1 MLFKN
6 ALRKDTF
13 REIKFSLSRFLSI
26 FAIVALG
33 SGFLVGLKATSP
45 NMKKTALNYFENQ
58 NLMDLKLMTTLGISA
73 EDVSAVNEVEGVTG
87 VMPSYTQDLFVQT
100 DGESLV
106 MKAISY
112 NKRIGQ
118 DEIYN
123 INRPV
128 VLEGRMPEKS
138 GECAI
143 ELKLTSPESFK
154 IGNTIKFT
162 TPDETKPMS
171 DYLKTDS
178 YKIVGIISSPSYIGY
193 KRGQSKIG
201 NGKIESFV
209 LLPEEDFNLPY
220 YTELF
225 ATVEGLDDID
235 PFSEEYSNK
244 LNKYVPQ
251 IKDALSKSVN
261 ERYEKLLAEANRNL
275 ENAKG
280 ELEGAKYLASA
291 DYNTLVNDIKKG
303 EETVRNLNIQYDQQD
318 SAGDSKK
325 NLTKAL
331 IVQTQ
336 NKINL
341 AKSKI
346 QMIETNTLPSSAE
359 TEKEIAGY
367 EQQIKTAQLQ
377 IESFKEPVVYSFDRN
392 SNEDYANFSNDSE
405 KVDSV
410 SKVFPIFFILVA
422 ALVCLTTMSRMV
434 EENRTQIGTLKA
446 LGYSKSAIA
455 LKFLIYGVTATTL
468 GCFFGMLLGF
478 KTLPLIIFDSYKLL
492 YNIPGFVTPFRWN
505 YALITY
511 LIALVCVIFVIL
523 YACLNELKSNP
534 AQIMRPKSPPKGKRV
549 LLERF
554 PFIWNKFSF
563 LRKVTFRNLFRYKKR
578 FFMAVIGIAGCTA
591 LMLAGFGVNNSVSSI
606 AIKQFDSV
614 FVFDGMAAVKEDTD
628 ITKTQELFNN
638 NFISDNM
645 QSYQANFDL
654 KNNKGIRNVNLL
666 IPQNANDIN
675 KYIHIQERVSGKK
688 LKLNDSGI
696 IINEKL
702 AKLLEIKVGDTV
714 TIENLE
720 HQPKKVKVTGINEN
734 YTLHYIYMTPALY
747 NSIYGENPKYNSI
760 VFNMNDPTSANE
772 DKLSSSL
779 LKNDDILG
787 IQYSST
793 SGKTFFT
800 MTKSL
805 NSIVLVL
812 IICAGLLAFIVL
824 YNLSNINI
832 TERLRELAT
841 IKVLGFYDNEVS
853 NYINRENTVS
863 TIIGMILGLI
873 LGVFL
878 HRFVIVTAEVDIVMF
893 NRLIEWQSFVYSG
906 ALTLLFTF
914 IVNFILHFKL
924 KKVDMVESLKSIE

>member
-6 ALRKDTF
+6 ALKKDAF
-13 REIKFSLSRFLSI
+13 REIRISLSRFLSI

-33 SGFLVGLKATSP
+33 AGFLVGLKATSP
-45 NMKKTALNYFENQ
+45 DMKKTALNYFEDQ

-73 EDVSAVNEVEGVTG
+73 DDVSAVNEVEGVTG
-87 VMPSYTQDLFVQT
+87 AMPSYTQDLFVQA

-106 MKAISY
+106 LKAISY
-112 NKRIGQ
+112 NKRIEK
-118 DEIYN
+118 DDIYN

-143 ELKLTSPESFK
+143 ELKITSPESFK
-154 IGNTIKFT
+154 VGNYISFT

-171 DYLKTDS
+171 NYLKTDK

-225 ATVEGLDDID
+225 ATVKGLDDVD
-235 PFSEEYSNK
+235 PFSDEYNDK
-244 LNKYVPQ
+244 LEKYVPQ
-251 IKDALSKSVN
+251 IKDALTKSVN
-261 ERYEKLLAEANRNL
+261 VRYDKLKTEAIRELEK
-275 ENAKG
+275 AKS

-291 DYNTLVNDIKKG
+291 DYNTLVNDVKKG
-303 EETVRNLNIQYDQQD
+303 EATVKQLKLEYDKQD
-318 SAGDSKK
+318 AAGDSTK

-336 NKINL
+336 SKITLAKNKIH
-341 AKSKI
+341 
-346 QMIETNTLPSSAE
+346 MIETNTLPSKTE

-367 EQQIKTAQLQ
+367 EQQIISAQAQ
-377 IESFKEPVVYSFDRN
+377 IDNFQKPVVYSFDRN
-392 SNEDYANFSNDSE
+392 SNEDYANFSSDSE

-410 SKVFPIFFILVA
+410 SKVFPFFFILVA
-422 ALVCLTTMSRMV
+422 ALVCLTTMTRMV

-455 LKFLIYGVTATTL
+455 SKFLIYGVTATTL
-468 GCFFGMLLGF
+468 GCFFGMWLGF
-478 KTLPLIIFDSYKLL
+478 KTLPAIIFKSYKML
-492 YNIPGFVTPFRWN
+492 YNIPGFVKPFKWD
-505 YALITY
+505 YAIITY
-511 LIALVCVIFVIL
+511 LVSLICVVLVVL
-523 YACLNELKSNP
+523 YACLSELKSNP
-534 AQIMRPKSPPKGKRV
+534 AQIMRPKSPPNGKRV

-554 PFIWNKFSF
+554 PLIWNKFSF
-563 LRKVTFRNLFRYKKR
+563 LRKVTFRNLFRYKRR

-591 LMLAGFGVNNSVSSI
+591 LMLAGFGVNNSVASI
-606 AIKQFDSV
+606 AVKQFDSI
-614 FVFDGMAAVKEDTD
+614 FVFDGMAAVKADSD
-628 ITKTQELFNN
+628 INKTQQLFDNDL
-638 NFISDNM
+638 ISDNM

-654 KNNKGIRNVNLL
+654 YFKKGTRNVNLL
-666 IPQNANDIN
+666 IPENAGEME
-675 KYIHIQERVSGKK
+675 KYIHLQERVSSKK
-688 LKLNDSGI
+688 LKLNDSGV

-702 AKLLEIKVGDTV
+702 ATLLDIKVGNTV
-714 TIENLE
+714 TIQNLD

-734 YTLHYIYMTPALY
+734 YTLHYIYMTPKLY
-747 NSIYGENPKYNSI
+747 NSLYGAEPKYNSI
-760 VFNMNDPTSANE
+760 VFNMKDATADNE
-772 DKLSSSL
+772 DALSSSI

-787 IQYSST
+787 IQFSSA
-793 SGKTFFT
+793 SGKTFFN
-800 MTKSL
+800 MANSL

-812 IICAGLLAFIVL
+812 IICAGALAFIVL

-832 TERLRELAT
+832 TERARELAT
-841 IKVLGFYDNEVS
+841 IKVLGFYDKEIS

-863 TIIGMILGLI
+863 SIIGMIIGLI
-873 LGVFL
+873 LGIFL
-878 HRFVIVTAEVDIVMF
+878 HRFVIITAEVDIVMF
-893 NRLIEWQSFVYSG
+893 NRIIKWQSFVYSG
-906 ALTLLFTF
+906 ALTLAFTF